1 MDNSIQNILTGFVD
15 ERLDSTMELLR
26 DTDKEY
32 LSLTKRL
39 TSILEKMDNLK
50 SVDAEDMAVINVYRE
65 VMFNIQAK
73 EEPAIY
79 IQGFSDALHF
89 LKFFHVL

>member
-1 MDNSIQNILTGFVD
+1 MDNSIRDILTGFVD

-39 TSILEKMDNLK
+39 TSILEKMDILYVQNLISNQTK
-50 SVDAEDMAVINVYRE
+50 NLLFSETI
-65 VMFNIQAK
+65 IQFA
-73 EEPAIY
+73 
-79 IQGFSDALHF
+79 G
-89 LKFFHVL
+89 

>member
-1 MDNSIQNILTGFVD
+1 MDNSIQNIMTGFVD

-26 DTDKEY
+26 DTGKEY

-39 TSILEKMDNLK
+39 TSILEKMDSLK
-50 SVDAEDMAVINVYRE
+50 SVDAEDMAVINIYRE

-73 EEPAIY
+73 EEPAMY
-79 IQGFSDALHF
+79 IQGVSDALYL
-89 LKFFHVL
+89 LKFFHIL

>member
-1 MDNSIQNILTGFVD
+1 MDNSIRKTLTEFVD

-39 TSILEKMDNLK
+39 TSILEKMDSLK
-50 SVDAEDMAVINVYRE
+50 SVDGEDMAVINIYRE

-73 EEPAIY
+73 EEPAMY
-79 IQGFSDALHF
+79 IPGFSDALYL
-89 LKFFHVL
+89 LKFFHIL